1 MNREFEKLKIRIN
14 DTRACT
20 KVNKLGILLKN
31 DSPLTNQDFDTIL
44 ELSSNECVYIRQVI
58 PGFIVDLV
66 ENRPQ
71 YVPRLFSLFVSFFN
85 DKERS
90 IVRITQL
97 VAPRFIEAVY
107 EWLDVSRKI
116 TPGTIHR
123 TLERIREVEETVER
137 IRVENMEPWEVELNR
152 AEKANR
158 PAILLSLP
166 YHDLE
171 KALIKSPTMKEKL
184 GTVLEALVTTDRNSL
199 LKDSLLNTFF
209 SRRYRLTRK
218 ETEL

>member
-1 MNREFEKLKIRIN
+1 
-14 DTRACT
+14 
-20 KVNKLGILLKN
+20 
-31 DSPLTNQDFDTIL
+31 
-44 ELSSNECVYIRQVI
+44 
-58 PGFIVDLV
+58 
-66 ENRPQ
+66 
-71 YVPRLFSLFVSFFN
+71 
-85 DKERS
+85 
-90 IVRITQL
+90 
-97 VAPRFIEAVY
+97 
-107 EWLDVSRKI
+107 
-116 TPGTIHR
+116 
-123 TLERIREVEETVER
+123 
-137 IRVENMEPWEVELNR
+137 MEPWEVELNR